1 MKYYSEKL
9 KQFFDTEDA
18 CLVAEKEAE
27 AKKSAEKVRLE
38 KVQKLEKEYLDA
50 LADFVEK
57 YGYYKSDIVK
67 YESGKTA
74 RFPFQ
79 NLYNLFLA

>member
-38 KVQKLEKEYLDA
+38 KVQKLEKEYSEA
-50 LADFVEK
+50 LTKFIED
-57 YGYYKSDIVK
+57 YGYYKSDLLK
-67 YESGKTA
+67 YEESI
-74 RFPFQ
+74 PFKS
-79 NLYNLFLA
+79 LYNLFLN

>member
-18 CLVAEKEAE
+18 CLVAEKKAEAE
-27 AKKSAEKVRLE
+27 KSMEKVNLE

-50 LADFVEK
+50 IADFIQK

-67 YESGKTA
+67 FETDKAS
-74 RFPFQ
+74 FPFQ
-79 NLYNLFLA
+79 NLCNLFLA

>member
-27 AKKSAEKVRLE
+27 AKKSTEKARLE
-38 KVQKLEKEYLDA
+38 KVQKLEKEYSEA
-50 LADFVEK
+50 LTKFIED
-57 YGYYKSDIVK
+57 YGYYKSDLLK
-67 YESGKTA
+67 YEESKSD
-74 RFPFQ
+74 FPFGG
-79 NLYNLFLA
+79 LYNLFLN

>member
-27 AKKSAEKVRLE
+27 AKKSMEKVNLE
-38 KVQKLEKEYLDA
+38 KVQKLENEYLDA
-50 LADFVEK
+50 LADFVQK
-57 YGYYKSDIVK
+57 YGYYKSDVIT
-67 YESGKTA
+67 YEYDKTA

-79 NLYNLFLA
+79 NLYNLFLS